1 MNNLGRSNL
10 YQNET
15 QFFLII
21 IIIIDCFF
29 QHIAALKLWI
39 GIF

>member
-1 MNNLGRSNL
+1 MNNLERSNL

-15 QFFLII
+15 QFFL